1 LKIVTEKIEV
11 SRMEGVGMEKHFE
24 EHFEALLE
32 KYSELL
38 VGDSSKEVKEKV
50 KAWALYSHIG
60 KSMPALIQ
68 HWSALYPEARG
79 EMKEIINE
87 IKQLNEQHRASA
99 KKGE

>member
-1 LKIVTEKIEV
+1 MDKE
-11 SRMEGVGMEKHFE
+11 FN
-24 EHFEALLE
+24 EHLEALLE

-38 VGDSSKEVKEKV
+38 VGNSSGDVKEKV

-68 HWSALYPEARG
+68 HWSTLYPEARG

-87 IKQLNEQHRASA
+87 IKQLNEQHRNHSSQ
-99 KKGE
+99 K